1 MTHKQLLASLAADKV
16 AAVPKQ
22 KWPAL
27 ARNFVESESHSTGIA
42 GLLRIGRIGENLVA
56 VEETDAGLIAVR
68 PLASAK
74 AAASFVQQRLAA
86 YDRLWDG

>member
-1 MTHKQLLASLAADKV
+1 MTHKQLLATLASGKV
-16 AAVPKQ
+16 AAVPRQ
-22 KWPAL
+22 NRPAL

-42 GLLRIGRIGENLVA
+42 GLLRIGRIGDKLVA
-56 VEETDAGLIAVR
+56 VEEADAGLIAVR